1 MPPIDTSAHYKDALF
16 WFGGPQAYGHPTK
29 EDFEQAWGQT
39 EGEAYAKA
47 LYARLERN
55 GLIEPGPGKSIKLS
69 ATGAGRARAPAPRR
83 PAAILLTTG

>member
-1 MPPIDTSAHYKDALF
+1 MTRMPSIDTSAHYKDALF
-16 WFGGPQAYGHPTK
+16 WFAGPREYGHPTK

-55 GLIEPGPGKSIKLS
+55 GLIEPGPAKSIKLS
-69 ATGAGRARAPAPRR
+69 AKGEDEREHLRREGQPRY
-83 PAAILLTTG
+83 L